1 MEAKKHFNVQ
11 IVFNCDAEV
20 PEIQEL
26 MNEIEN
32 GINCWHG
39 EMYVLS
45 DNTPIL
51 PAIISK
57 EMWESLQEKEIV
69 YSIEKTSYF
78 GESEE

>member
-1 MEAKKHFNVQ
+1 M
-11 IVFNCDAEV
+11 
-20 PEIQEL
+20 
-26 MNEIEN
+26 N